1 MRNAKTSMLLIF
13 LVCCTVFSACACA
26 PSAGGTPSVPN
37 AEREAG
43 FPAQAEVL
51 YETVEGER
59 IPFIKLCTLRA
70 GAQNS
75 EMLVMRSAN
84 EVSAAIEQG
93 YFPFIGEDAKALLL
107 GKNYDL
113 YQIVAIRYTGGAPYR
128 EVAELVVNQGS
139 LEVVR
144 RRYLDPLGH
153 YADVHYDEYT
163 LCLIQ
168 KSDIGFSASDP
179 FALHFTELLIDILP
193 AEDTDG

>member
-1 MRNAKTSMLLIF
+1 MKKILALLCAFVI
-13 LVCCTVFSACACA
+13 CCTVLLACA
-26 PSAGGTPSVPN
+26 PDDLDRAASAPN
-37 AEREAG
+37 TEREAG
-43 FPAQAEVL
+43 FPAYVEPL

-59 IPFIKLCTLRA
+59 IPFMKLCTLRA
-70 GAQNS
+70 GAQSS

-84 EVSAAIEQG
+84 EVNAAIEQE

-128 EVAELVVNQGS
+128 EVAELVVNQGNV
-139 LEVVR
+139 EVVR

-179 FALHFTELLIDILP
+179 FALHFTEHLIDILP

>member
-1 MRNAKTSMLLIF
+1 MKKILALLCAFVI
-13 LVCCTVFSACACA
+13 CCTVLLACA
-26 PSAGGTPSVPN
+26 PDDLDRAASAPN
-37 AEREAG
+37 TEREAG
-43 FPAQAEVL
+43 FPAYVEPL

-59 IPFIKLCTLRA
+59 IPFMKLCTLRA
-70 GAQNS
+70 GAQSS

-84 EVSAAIEQG
+84 EVNAAIEQG

-139 LEVVR
+139 LGVVR

-168 KSDIGFSASDP
+168 KSDVGFSAPDP
-179 FALHFTELLIDILP
+179 FALHFTEHLIDLSLTD
-193 AEDTDG
+193 DTDA